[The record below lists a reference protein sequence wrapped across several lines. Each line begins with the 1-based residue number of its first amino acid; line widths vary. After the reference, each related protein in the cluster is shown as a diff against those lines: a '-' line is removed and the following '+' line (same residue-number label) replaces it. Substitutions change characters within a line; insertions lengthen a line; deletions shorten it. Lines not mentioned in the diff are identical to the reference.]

1 MLQITDY
8 RQAESAARI
17 RVHNWRMAE
26 AQTVNT
32 FIRVGFPVRIESV
45 QEVGQMVDTMQEG
58 RFEWFMNEFN
68 GIDEVDLELL
78 LRALV
83 SSVQFQVSQLPI
95 RTPVVPIST
104 MMSALALYRKIRA
117 FNPKVRNVLEVGP
130 GCGYLA
136 FFLRQH
142 PQLECY
148 SQVEACESFY
158 IFQAMVNR
166 HLWGG
171 RFLEDLQRPDP
182 RTSFSTMQQNI
193 DLNVNI
199 DRSSLGQPL
208 CRHYPWWSLDRVM
221 DECTKY
227 EVVTSNANLNEMT
240 RQALSDY
247 LAVFQSVLA
256 PDGIFLVQC
265 TGFTGNGTEDTLYDV
280 LTEAGWAPVFCAI
293 AGESTFKTSKGNL
306 NCNFPLNNIVMVRPG
321 HPLHTKAYGR
331 SNFSSGLMV
340 AEPWIERMFFGSPSS
355 KYTRTQ
361 VIEMVKVRLK
371 KLTESGALLPDFPAA

>member
-1 MLQITDY
+1 
-8 RQAESAARI
+8 
-17 RVHNWRMAE
+17 
-26 AQTVNT
+26 
-32 FIRVGFPVRIESV
+32 
-45 QEVGQMVDTMQEG
+45 
-58 RFEWFMNEFN
+58 
-68 GIDEVDLELL
+68 
-78 LRALV
+78 
-83 SSVQFQVSQLPI
+83 
-95 RTPVVPIST
+95 
-104 MMSALALYRKIRA
+104 
-117 FNPKVRNVLEVGP
+117 
-130 GCGYLA
+130 
-136 FFLRQH
+136 
-142 PQLECY
+142 
-148 SQVEACESFY
+148 
-158 IFQAMVNR
+158 
-166 HLWGG
+166 
-171 RFLEDLQRPDP
+171 
-182 RTSFSTMQQNI
+182 
-193 DLNVNI
+193 
-199 DRSSLGQPL
+199 
-208 CRHYPWWSLDRVM
+208 M

-331 SNFSSGLMV
+331 SNFSSGFMV